1 MSFSL
6 THLTLISRLTY
17 LPCIHVSMLHVLTH
31 SLTHVYIM
39 NRFLFTPSPS
49 FLIVNGGSLAERE
62 RRRTDS
68 PVRG

>member
-1 MSFSL
+1 VSESEFL
-6 THLTLISRLTY
+6 THSLNTNSQTHLLT
-17 LPCIHVSMLHVLTH
+17 MLHVLTH

-68 PVRG
+68 PVRE